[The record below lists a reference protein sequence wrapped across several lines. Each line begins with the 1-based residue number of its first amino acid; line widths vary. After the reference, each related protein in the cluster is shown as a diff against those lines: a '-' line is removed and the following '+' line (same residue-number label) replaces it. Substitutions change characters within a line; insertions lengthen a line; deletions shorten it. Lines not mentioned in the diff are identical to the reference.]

1 MGQTIGLATTAL
13 AAQPLIERGIRQ
25 IDLFFKKMSFT
36 FTWLETEK
44 NVRNSHFND
53 IFLRSGQM

>member
-25 IDLFFKKMSFT
+25 IDLFFKKKC
-36 FTWLETEK
+36 LLLL
-44 NVRNSHFND
+44 H
-53 IFLRSGQM
+53 G